1 MKIEIDKIVN
11 SSLKSEFDVSY
22 KENHK
27 IYAFVLY
34 EYHDEYTESNKWFLA
49 FIGIYNKFTKPQDR
63 PTITYFGGK
72 IGCEYEEETTYENYN
87 ETLTKMMETIKSA
100 EF

>member
-1 MKIEIDKIVN
+1 MKIEIDQIVN
-11 SSLKSEFDVSY
+11 SSLKSEFDVKL
-22 KENHK
+22 KENNK

-34 EYHDEYTESNKWFLA
+34 EHHDEYTESDKWFLS
-49 FIGIYNKFTKPQDR
+49 FIGTYTKFTKPQDR

-72 IGCEYEEETTYENYN
+72 IGCEFEEETTYENFK
-87 ETLTKMMETIKSA
+87 ETLMEMMETIKSA

>member
-1 MKIEIDKIVN
+1 MRIELEQIVN
-11 SSLKSEFDVSY
+11 SSLKSEFDVRY
-22 KENHK
+22 KENNK

-72 IGCEYEEETTYENYN
+72 IGCEFEEETTYENYK
-87 ETLTKMMETIKSA
+87 ETLTKMMEMIKSA

>member
-1 MKIEIDKIVN
+1 MKIEIDQIVN
-11 SSLKSEFDVSY
+11 STLKNEFDVKL
-22 KENHK
+22 KENNT

-34 EYHDEYTESNKWFLA
+34 EYHDEYTESDKWFLS
-49 FIGIYNKFTKPQDR
+49 FIGTYTKFTKPQDR

-72 IGCEYEEETTYENYN
+72 IGCEFEQETTFENYK
-87 ETLTKMMETIKSA
+87 ETLMEMMKTIKSE

>member
-1 MKIEIDKIVN
+1 MKIEIDQIVN
-11 SSLKSEFDVSY
+11 SSLKSEFDVKI
-22 KENHK
+22 KENNR

-34 EYHDEYTESNKWFLA
+34 EYHDEYTESNKWFLS

-72 IGCEYEEETTYENYN
+72 IGCEFAKETTFENYK
-87 ETLTKMMETIKSA
+87 ETLMEMIETIKSA

>member
-1 MKIEIDKIVN
+1 MKIEIDQIVN
-11 SSLKSEFDVSY
+11 SSLKNEFDVSV
-22 KENHK
+22 KENNK

-34 EYHDEYTESNKWFLA
+34 EYHDEYTESNKWFLS
-49 FIGIYNKFTKPQDR
+49 FIGTYTKFTKPQDR

-72 IGCEYEEETTYENYN
+72 IGCEFEEETTFENYK
-87 ETLTKMMETIKSA
+87 ETLMEMMENIKSA